1 MLVFQ
6 IHMPYSTKPGIIPW
20 VLKIG
25 SSLEMI
31 AVSIQRIIHCYSQA
45 VHLENSHAMMDH
57 AFHLIK
63 DATRGPI
70 INFLMADM
78 LRHALLRVWYL
89 NLEERICICCSSH
102 LGYAPMS

>member
-1 MLVFQ
+1 
-6 IHMPYSTKPGIIPW
+6 MPYSTKPGIIPW

-31 AVSIQRIIHCYSQA
+31 AVSIQHIIHCYSQA

-70 INFLMADM
+70 IYFLMADM
-78 LRHALLRVWYL
+78 LRCAL
-89 NLEERICICCSSH
+89 
-102 LGYAPMS
+102 